1 MSAAI
6 LLTIILAMG
15 FGIASGY
22 GIIVG
27 ILTAFN
33 RNRGQVKTAAALV
46 PSAGTTGD

>member
-6 LLTIILAMG
+6 LFTIVLAMG

-33 RNRGQVKTAAALV
+33 RNRSEAKPSAALV
-46 PSAGTTGD
+46 PNAGTTGD

>member
-6 LLTIILAMG
+6 LFTIVLAMG

-27 ILTAFN
+27 ILAAFN
-33 RNRGQVKTAAALV
+33 RNRSEVKPAAALV

>member
-6 LLTIILAMG
+6 LFTIVLAMG

-33 RNRGQVKTAAALV
+33 RNRSESKSAAALV
-46 PSAGTTGD
+46 PNTGTTGD

>member
-6 LLTIILAMG
+6 LFTVVLAMG
-15 FGIASGY
+15 FGIVSGY

-33 RNRGQVKTAAALV
+33 RNRSESKPSAALV
-46 PSAGTTGD
+46 PNAGTTGD

>member
-6 LLTIILAMG
+6 LITIILAMS

-22 GIIVG
+22 GIIVA

-33 RNRGQVKTAAALV
+33 RNRGERKPAGALV

>member
-6 LLTIILAMG
+6 LFTIVLAMG

-33 RNRGQVKTAAALV
+33 RNRSEAKPSATLV
-46 PSAGTTGD
+46 PNTGTTGD